1 MKAFEERQKKG
12 DHYNKLKANFFE
24 KMIKDIDRKKIN
36 WENKE
41 INQEMRQRYK
51 DEFHDKVN

>member
-12 DHYNKLKANFFE
+12 DKYNKLKANFFE

-36 WENKE
+36 WESKE
-41 INQEMRQRYK
+41 IN
-51 DEFHDKVN
+51 